1 MPAPAGAL
9 MGSPMSAN
17 EAHDDL
23 VDQLD
28 QIEIEEDITID
39 EVRENDG
46 TLVANVIDD
55 LVVIAAPEGSV
66 VDETIDVVDL
76 DGRIVVEEEIVTV
89 YDADANVVSHDETIS
104 IPLEELAP

>member
-1 MPAPAGAL
+1 MA
-9 MGSPMSAN
+9 AN
-17 EAHDDL
+17 EANDDL
-23 VDQLD
+23 VSTIASELD
-28 QIEIEEDITID
+28 QIEVEEDITID

-55 LVVIAAPEGSV
+55 LVVISAPEGSV

-76 DGRIVVEEEIVTV
+76 EGHLVVEEEIVTV
-89 YDADANVVSHDETIS
+89 YDADANVVSRDETIS

>member
-1 MPAPAGAL
+1 MA
-9 MGSPMSAN
+9 AN
-17 EAHDDL
+17 EANDDL
-23 VDQLD
+23 GPTLASELG
-28 QIEIEEDITID
+28 QIEVEEDITID

-55 LVVIAAPEGSV
+55 LVVIAAPDGSV

-76 DGRIVVEEEIVTV
+76 EGHLVVEEEIVTV
-89 YDADANVVSHDETIS
+89 YDADANVVSRDETIS

>member
-1 MPAPAGAL
+1 MA
-9 MGSPMSAN
+9 AN
-17 EAHDDL
+17 EANDDL
-23 VDQLD
+23 GATIASELD
-28 QIEIEEDITID
+28 QIEVEEDITID

-76 DGRIVVEEEIVTV
+76 EGHLVVEEEIVTV
-89 YDADANVVSHDETIS
+89 YDADANVVSRDETIS
-104 IPLEELAP
+104 IPLENLAP

>member
-1 MPAPAGAL
+1 MA
-9 MGSPMSAN
+9 AN
-17 EAHDDL
+17 EANDDL
-23 VDQLD
+23 VSTIAPELD
-28 QIEIEEDITID
+28 QIEVEEDITID

-55 LVVIAAPEGSV
+55 LVVISAPEGSV

-76 DGRIVVEEEIVTV
+76 EGHLVVEEEIVTV
-89 YDADANVVSHDETIS
+89 YDADANVVSRDETIS

>member
-1 MPAPAGAL
+1 MA
-9 MGSPMSAN
+9 AN
-17 EAHDDL
+17 EANDDSGATIASE
-23 VDQLD
+23 LD
-28 QIEIEEDITID
+28 QIEVEEDITID

-76 DGRIVVEEEIVTV
+76 EGHLVVEEEIVTV
-89 YDADANVVSHDETIS
+89 YDADANVVSRDETIS
-104 IPLEELAP
+104 IPLENLAP

>member
-1 MPAPAGAL
+1 MV
-9 MGSPMSAN
+9 AN
-17 EAHDDL
+17 GAHDDL
-23 VDQLD
+23 VTDLVSELD
-28 QIEIEEDITID
+28 QIEVEEDITID

-66 VDETIDVVDL
+66 VDETIDVIDL
-76 DGRIVVEEEIVTV
+76 EGHLIVEEEIVTV
-89 YDADANVVSHDETIS
+89 YDADANVVSRDETIS

>member
-1 MPAPAGAL
+1 

-17 EAHDDL
+17 ETHDDL
-23 VDQLD
+23 VSELD
-28 QIEIEEDITID
+28 QIEVEEDITID

-76 DGRIVVEEEIVTV
+76 DGRIVVEEEILTV
-89 YDADANVVSHDETIS
+89 YDADANVVSRDETIS
-104 IPLEELAP
+104 IPLEEPAP

>member
-1 MPAPAGAL
+1 ML
-9 MGSPMSAN
+9 AN
-17 EAHDDL
+17 ETHDDL
-23 VDQLD
+23 VSELD
-28 QIEIEEDITID
+28 QIEVEEDITID

-55 LVVIAAPEGSV
+55 LVVIAAPDGSV

-76 DGRIVVEEEIVTV
+76 EGHLVVEEEIVTV
-89 YDADANVVSHDETIS
+89 YDADANVVSRDETIS